1 MLSNNGLSLYGMQ
14 YVLLFLV
21 LVVNSDQ
28 FQSLQSYMLLLKPPV
43 LVRSCCSC
51 IVHKGG
57 NTAPTTEG
65 GRGEVVTTEM
75 EEWGQ
80 CLQSLQTPFSS
91 QETHENMLGHMY
103 C

>member
-21 LVVNSDQ
+21 LVVNSDW

-43 LVRSCCSC
+43 LVRPCCSC

-57 NTAPTTEG
+57 NTAQTTEG
-65 GRGEVVTTEM
+65 GGGGVTTEM

-80 CLQSLQTPFSS
+80 RL
-91 QETHENMLGHMY
+91 
-103 C
+103 